1 MAGASPILQDR
12 GNAEGPVLPR
22 TPLPND
28 QNLDITPMI
37 DVTFLLLIFFLVA
50 SVPDVQAALDL
61 PPAQYG
67 VGVSRHE
74 AFTIC
79 VAEAPAG
86 RSALVYL
93 APNKAVPPLEGAA
106 DAQTAAIRSA
116 VEAARVAGKTEVL
129 LKAERRVRHREV
141 ARVMQ
146 AADVEGMKINL
157 AVMEP
162 Q

>member
-1 MAGASPILQDR
+1 MQ
-12 GNAEGPVLPR
+12 GNAEGPVLKR

-61 PPAQYG
+61 PPARHG

-74 AFTIC
+74 ALIIC
-79 VAEAPAG
+79 VAEAPGG
-86 RSALVYL
+86 RTALVYL
-93 APNKAVPPLEGAA
+93 TPNKAGPPLEGTA
-106 DAQTAAIRSA
+106 DAQAAAIRSA
-116 VEAARVAGKTEVL
+116 VEAARAAGKTEVL
-129 LKAERRVRHREV
+129 LKAERRVRHRDV

-146 AADVEGMKINL
+146 AADVAGMKINL

>member
-1 MAGASPILQDR
+1 MAGASSILQDR
-12 GNAEGPVLPR
+12 ANPEGSVLKR

-50 SVPDVQAALDL
+50 AVPDVQAALDL
-61 PPAQYG
+61 PPAQHG

-74 AFTIC
+74 ALIIC
-79 VAEAPAG
+79 IAEAPGG

-93 APNKAVPPLEGAA
+93 TPSKSGPPLEGSAEAQAA
-106 DAQTAAIRSA
+106 TIRA
-116 VEAARVAGKTEVL
+116 MVEAARAAGKTEVL

-162 Q
+162 R